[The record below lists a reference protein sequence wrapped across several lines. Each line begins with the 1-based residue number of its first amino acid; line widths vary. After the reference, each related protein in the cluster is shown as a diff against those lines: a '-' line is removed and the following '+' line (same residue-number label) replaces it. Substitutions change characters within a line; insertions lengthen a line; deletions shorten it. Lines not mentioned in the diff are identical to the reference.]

1 MKNRLLPTRLRS
13 ALVAFYARSGSS
25 TDLKVP
31 KPDFRSTPRSGHARE
46 RQLAPI
52 VLKNSKIAELRKS
65 RKCHMWSIQ
74 PMQGSVKPIR
84 ASAGVFA
91 VIDVVPRIK
100 GSKAHQRL

>member
-1 MKNRLLPTRLRS
+1 MPVNDSFAPT
-13 ALVAFYARSGSS
+13 
-25 TDLKVP
+25 
-31 KPDFRSTPRSGHARE
+31 
-46 RQLAPI
+46 